1 MYWLWLTAALL
12 WTLLDYRPVAAD
24 PGKYPQYAQQQLPKD
39 VTPEFIRLTNLVD
52 DIIERK
58 KVTIVDVRSRE
69 EYQESHI
76 KGAISIPL
84 DEFAS
89 RAGEIPKDGVAVL
102 Y

>member
-1 MYWLWLTAALL
+1 MAALL
-12 WTLLDYRPVAAD
+12 LTLLDYRPVAAD

-39 VTPEFIRLTNLVD
+39 VTPEFIHLTNLVD

-58 KVTIVDVRSRE
+58 KVTIIDVRSPE

-84 DEFAS
+84 DEVAS

>member
-1 MYWLWLTAALL
+1 MYWLWLMAALL
-12 WTLLDYRPVAAD
+12 LTLLDYRPVAAD

-39 VTPEFIRLTNLVD
+39 VTPEFIHLTNLVD

-58 KVTIVDVRSRE
+58 KVTIIDVRSPE

-84 DEFAS
+84 DEVAS

>member
-1 MYWLWLTAALL
+1 MYWLWLMAALL
-12 WTLLDYRPVAAD
+12 LTLLDYRPVAAD

-39 VTPEFIRLTNLVD
+39 VTPEFIHLTNLVD
-52 DIIERK
+52 DIIKRK
-58 KVTIVDVRSRE
+58 KVTIIDVRSPE

-84 DEFAS
+84 DEVAS